1 MPLLRAKDPQ
11 ALFTTEARTSQI
23 NCVAARPP
31 RLRGGTLSARV
42 SNRFFT
48 GGRAADER
56 GSGRVTS
63 YAIADGAL
71 CTTAAVDKPVQCLAV
86 VETVKPAPALRP
98 SGAASK
104 GAQPK
109 GAFGCELLL
118 WAGLSDGRLAVLDA
132 ATLAPRATL
141 VAHRGAVVAV
151 CSPGAPPS
159 SPQRGASIV
168 LSGGEDLG
176 TKLWDARSADCLRSV
191 VGGGSA
197 LRALLPV
204 WDPENTRTNSPE
216 RCRVWSAAADR
227 TLSVWEPRPSARS
240 GRAADVRLRD
250 RTSSLRAPSR
260 LARAPSR

>member
-109 GAFGCELLL
+109 GALY
-118 WAGLSDGRLAVLDA
+118 
-132 ATLAPRATL
+132 
-141 VAHRGAVVAV
+141 
-151 CSPGAPPS
+151 
-159 SPQRGASIV
+159 GASRECAQEAEPGV
-168 LSGGEDLG
+168 VEQRP
-176 TKLWDARSADCLRSV
+176 K
-191 VGGGSA
+191 VGGAA
-197 LRALLPV
+197 LRAAL
-204 WDPENTRTNSPE
+204 
-216 RCRVWSAAADR
+216 
-227 TLSVWEPRPSARS
+227 
-240 GRAADVRLRD
+240 
-250 RTSSLRAPSR
+250 
-260 LARAPSR
+260 